1 MAQKKVRYP
10 ELEVEITKA
19 LAEYSQEVAEGVQA
33 EIENAAKELVHTLR
47 KTSPKET
54 GDYARGWT
62 QKVEFK
68 NSEDIRIRVYN
79 RTKPQL
85 THLLENG
92 HAKVDGGRVDGKPH
106 IRPAEQDMEKKLGKA
121 IRMVVK

>member
-47 KTSPKET
+47 KTSPKKT

-106 IRPAEQDMEKKLGKA
+106 IRPAEQDMEKKLGNA

>member
-1 MAQKKVRYP
+1 MAKKKVRYP

-19 LAEYSQEVAEGVQA
+19 LAEYSQEVAKGVQA
-33 EIENAAKELVHTLR
+33 EIENAAKELVQTLR

-68 NSEDIRIRVYN
+68 NSKDIRIRVYN
-79 RTKPQL
+79 RTKPQI

-92 HAKVDGGRVDGKPH
+92 HAKVNGGRVDGRPH
-106 IRPAEQDMEKKLGKA
+106 IRPAEQDMERKLGNA
-121 IRMVVK
+121 IRVVIE